1 LKGYL
6 SIEEKGVEK
15 NMDDKEI
22 IALYNDRNEKAIE
35 ETSTKYGKFCYTI
48 AYNILSDKEDSE
60 ECLNDTWLGAWNTIP
75 PTQPKSLKYYLAGI
89 VRNLSLKLFRNKH
102 REKRNED
109 NVSYVLDEI
118 EEITRD
124 TVTIEDEVG
133 AHELEKRINEFL
145 KTLTEKER
153 CVFLRRYYFMDP
165 IKDISKKS
173 GMSENGVRVS
183 LSRTR
188 TKMKEYLTKEGYG
201 I

>member
-1 LKGYL
+1 
-6 SIEEKGVEK
+6 
-15 NMDDKEI
+15 MDDKEI

-102 REKRNED
+102 REKRNDD
-109 NVSYVLDEI
+109 NVRYVLDEI

-173 GMSENGVRVS
+173 GMSENGVRVN

>member
-1 LKGYL
+1 
-6 SIEEKGVEK
+6 
-15 NMDDKEI
+15 MDDKEI

-102 REKRNED
+102 RQKRNED

-124 TVTIEDEVG
+124 TVSIEDEVG
-133 AHELEKRINEFL
+133 AHELETAINAFL
-145 KTLTEKER
+145 RTLTERER
-153 CVFLRRYYFMDP
+153 CIFLRRYYFMDG
-165 IKDISKKS
+165 IKEISKRS
-173 GMSENGVRVS
+173 NASENSIVVS

-188 TKMKEYLTKEGYG
+188 KKMKEHLTKEGY
-201 I
+201 II